1 MYKFIIL
8 GSGAAGLSAAIY
20 AARYKVEPLVIGET
34 NGGTANLGHLFENY
48 PGFESIAGAELM
60 EKFVAHARKFGTE
73 IKNEKVLKLVKI
85 ENGFAVQTEKE
96 KYECES
102 LLIALGTQHRKL
114 NVPGEDRLT
123 GRGVSY
129 CFTCDGYFFKDK
141 VVGVVGGN
149 DSAATAALF
158 LADAASRVYVIY
170 RREALRAEPIWLE
183 KIKQNSKIEVI
194 TKTQVV
200 EIVGEQKVESVKL
213 DQPYKDSSE
222 LKLDGLFIEAGAVPA
237 SALVESLGVEV
248 EGGFIKVKEDMSTN
262 VSGVYAAGDI
272 STGSAGLRQVATAT
286 AEGAIAAYA
295 AYKWLKGKR
304 KK

>member
-1 MYKFIIL
+1 
-8 GSGAAGLSAAIY
+8 
-20 AARYKVEPLVIGET
+20 ET

-129 CFTCDGYFFKDK
+129 CFTCDGYF
-141 VVGVVGGN
+141 
-149 DSAATAALF
+149 
-158 LADAASRVYVIY
+158 
-170 RREALRAEPIWLE
+170 
-183 KIKQNSKIEVI
+183 
-194 TKTQVV
+194 
-200 EIVGEQKVESVKL
+200 
-213 DQPYKDSSE
+213 
-222 LKLDGLFIEAGAVPA
+222 
-237 SALVESLGVEV
+237 
-248 EGGFIKVKEDMSTN
+248 
-262 VSGVYAAGDI
+262 
-272 STGSAGLRQVATAT
+272 
-286 AEGAIAAYA
+286 
-295 AYKWLKGKR
+295 
-304 KK
+304 